1 MKRYDFLES
10 YFSDYSLTI
19 CRLLRDDPE
28 FGELCDDYDDA
39 TNALNFSLSPQG
51 RSEKRASEH
60 QVLVAE
66 LKAEIEAALRQEKL
80 SSNCQG

>member
-10 YFSDYSLTI
+10 HFSDYSLTI

-39 TNALNFSLSPQG
+39 TPVMGALND
-51 RSEKRASEH
+51 RS
-60 QVLVAE
+60 
-66 LKAEIEAALRQEKL
+66 
-80 SSNCQG
+80 